1 VTALKAFGF
10 LFVAAALV
18 TPQRG
23 RHDA

>member
-18 TPQRG
+18 MPQRR